1 MTRTADDVA
10 ALTGWNADW
19 AGLRVAVLGLG
30 LTGFSVADTLAELGA
45 ELVVLA
51 NRADNET
58 ADLLE
63 VIGVRLALTDL
74 ESELA
79 NFAPELVV
87 VSPGFS
93 MDIRYQPSGRV
104 LSRERNPCTEPAVSQ
119 TS

>member
-79 NFAPELVV
+79 DFAPELVV
-87 VSPGFS
+87 VSPGFAPTHPLVAWATAAGIPVWG
-93 MDIRYQPSGRV
+93 DV
-104 LSRERNPCTEPAVSQ
+104 ELA
-119 TS
+119 